1 MLFNDPSGE
10 LSSEVKQSSRPLP
23 AVPQRTDLESVK
35 IRAGLA
41 AELVEL
47 LRIK

>member
-1 MLFNDPSGE
+1 MLFNDPIGE
-10 LSSEVKQSSRPLP
+10 LSSETKESSPP
-23 AVPQRTDLESVK
+23 VVPQRTDLEPVK